1 MTPATTSVANCGN
14 CDGEDEDRLPC
25 PNTGMDADGSRWIN
39 LCHVEVRRVESSP
52 LLSPCRPC
60 RPEREDYGVIT
71 SVATD
76 RVFPD
81 GSLIAGLRVSKAM
94 TRLS

>member
-1 MTPATTSVANCGN
+1 VSRFAGTAT
-14 CDGEDEDRLPC
+14 GEDEDQLPC

-52 LLSPCRPC
+52 LLLLVGLADQN
-60 RPEREDYGVIT
+60 ERITGVIT